1 MSLFLA
7 LLVGTVRALLSI
19 VQLCFLVRAILSWF
33 PIRQDNPFLM
43 LVGLVTEP
51 FIMPFRALCE
61 HFGWFRNLPLD
72 MPFFF
77 GFIAVSMVSSLLL
90 F

>member
-1 MSLFLA
+1 MSLFLT

-33 PIRQDNPFLM
+33 PLREDNPFLL
-43 LVGLVTEP
+43 LVTMVTEP
-51 FIMPFRALCE
+51 IILPFRAL
-61 HFGWFRNLPLD
+61 FDRLGWFRNMPLD

-77 GFIAVSMVSSLLL
+77 GFITVSLVSSFLLL
-90 F
+90 

>member
-1 MSLFLA
+1 MSLFIA
-7 LLVGTVRALLSI
+7 LLMGTVRALLSI

-33 PIRQDNPFLM
+33 PVRDNNPFLM
-43 LVGLVTEP
+43 LVAMVTEP
-51 FIMPFRALCE
+51 FILPFRALCE
-61 HFGWFRNLPLD
+61 RFGWFRNLPID

-77 GFIAVSMVSSLLL
+77 GFIAVSMISSLLL

>member
-7 LLVGTVRALLSI
+7 LLMGTVRALLSI

-33 PIRQDNPFLM
+33 PIRQDNPFLV
-43 LVGLVTEP
+43 LVTMVTEP
-51 FIMPFRALCE
+51 FIIPFRALCDR
-61 HFGWFRNLPLD
+61 FGWFRNVPID
-72 MPFFF
+72 IPFLFA
-77 GFIAVSMVSSLLL
+77 FIAVSMLSALLV

>member
-1 MSLFLA
+1 MSLFVSLFM
-7 LLVGTVRALLSI
+7 GTVRALLSI

-33 PIRQDNPFLM
+33 PIREDNPFLI
-43 LVGLVTEP
+43 LVSMVTEP
-51 FIMPFRALCE
+51 FIMPFRALFE
-61 HFGWFRNLPLD
+61 HFGWFRNFPLD

-77 GFIAVSMVSSLLL
+77 GFIGVSLLNSFLL

>member
-1 MSLFLA
+1 MSLFLT

-33 PIRQDNPFLM
+33 PIRENNPFLI
-43 LVGLVTEP
+43 LVAMVTEP
-51 FIMPFRALCE
+51 FILPFRALCN

-77 GFIAVSMVSSLLL
+77 GFIAVSLTSSLLL
-90 F
+90 M

>member
-7 LLVGTVRALLSI
+7 LLMGTVRALLSI

-33 PIRQDNPFLM
+33 PIRQDNPFLV
-43 LVGLVTEP
+43 LVTIVTEP
-51 FIMPFRALCE
+51 FIIPFRALCDR
-61 HFGWFRNLPLD
+61 FGWFRNVPID
-72 MPFFF
+72 IPFLFA
-77 GFIAVSMVSSLLL
+77 FIAVSMLSALLV